1 MNTFHQWMPGQY
13 SMMIAIIRPSFR
25 LFRHLQTIDLIAEKA
40 DDRFKMA
47 NKIPAKIGN
56 NDEM

>member
-1 MNTFHQWMPGQY
+1 
-13 SMMIAIIRPSFR
+13 MMIAIIRGVIPSHPSPADYR
-25 LFRHLQTIDLIAEKA
+25 LDCWKA